1 MKPEVIHPYERRVG
15 LFDRVLE
22 MLGPLA
28 EKGALRGWV
37 AEVVESARVRAVMRL
52 PGALCER
59 LDRAERA
66 RAEAALA
73 RIVSSAG
80 ERERLVADA
89 DLYVAHVLAEHIA
102 GGADAFPFLCSV
114 GPAGGDGVFRLARR
128 DVEALEREAPDLW
141 KSFERVLRAWTSAEV
156 EVRREAVGALVECT
170 AEVGTLGARRG
181 RPTPAEEERLE
192 RLAKVLVGREP
203 AAATDGDVAVSL
215 CRAYIRGLRRRG
227 EVVGAE
233 GEQEAKVD
241 A

>member
-1 MKPEVIHPYERRVG
+1 MKPEVIHPFDRRVG

-37 AEVVESARVRAVMRL
+37 ADVVESARVRAAMRL
-52 PGALCER
+52 PRGLRKC
-59 LDRAERA
+59 LDPVERA

-89 DLYVAHVLAEHIA
+89 DLYVAHVLGEHLA
-102 GGADAFPFLCSV
+102 GKTDAFPFLYSV
-114 GPAGGDGVFRLARR
+114 GPAGGDGVFWLPRR
-128 DVEALEREAPDLW
+128 DVEALRREAPDLW
-141 KSFERVLRAWTSAEV
+141 KSFERVLRAWSSAEV

-192 RLAKVLVGREP
+192 RLAKVLTGREP
-203 AAATDGDVAVSL
+203 AASTDGDVAVSM

-233 GEQEAKVD
+233 GEQEAK
-241 A
+241 ANA